1 MNDEILSLAG
11 TWRLRAADEKKTVS
25 CPIPGDN
32 YSALQDAGR
41 IPDPYWRDN
50 GGAACDAFPGSGAAL
65 YADRP
70 LATDDP
76 YRYFRW

>member
-1 MNDEILSLAG
+1 VHLHF
-11 TWRLRAADEKKTVS
+11 RL
-25 CPIPGDN
+25 
-32 YSALQDAGR
+32 
-41 IPDPYWRDN
+41 

>member
-1 MNDEILSLAG
+1 MPEILPHRPSSPQARPGAG
-11 TWRLRAADEKKTVS
+11 VHLHFRL
-25 CPIPGDN
+25 
-32 YSALQDAGR
+32 
-41 IPDPYWRDN
+41 

>member
-1 MNDEILSLAG
+1 MLEGGSNVANAFGELGIPF
-11 TWRLRAADEKKTVS
+11 EK
-25 CPIPGDN
+25 I
-32 YSALQDAGR
+32 
-41 IPDPYWRDN
+41 
-50 GGAACDAFPGSGAAL
+50 GAACDAFPGSGAAL

>member
-1 MNDEILSLAG
+1 MTRTTKAWTLFLA
-11 TWRLRAADEKKTVS
+11 TRLVA
-25 CPIPGDN
+25 N
-32 YSALQDAGR
+32 L
-41 IPDPYWRDN
+41 